1 MSSRISLD
9 TTSLTIRDV
18 FCLNKNAD
26 VIQPVS
32 IPVAGANG
40 KLQWLSSLEF
50 LSTISIPTTSTSLLN
65 YITTLGEQVGSNA
78 NTAATSLNT
87 LSTNV
92 GSNIVTLGSNITT
105 VGTIFS
111 ISTPIFINS
120 TITGLGSI
128 PDGHNYLS
136 SSALTYQFQNLAAN
150 YGYVSTVNPGAYR
163 IYKSSL
169 RLEGSNASTIM
180 ATGENIS
187 SAVFSL
193 QGFASKAVSSSHMRI
208 DINANIGL
216 VYASQLASL
225 TTLSTILYNPSSS
238 QIVGDPVSLTFNSSN
253 ATIGNLSFLLN
264 ASQLSPFPSTLQI
277 CHVLRTGNNLNLTT
291 NIPQI
296 GGIFVT
302 LDNTD

>member
-40 KLQWLSSLEF
+40 KLQWLSSVEF

-65 YITTLGEQVGSNA
+65 YITNLGQQAGA
-78 NTAATSLNT
+78 NFNT
-87 LSTNV
+87 LSTNISTV
-92 GSNIVTLGSNITT
+92 ARNLSTVATDLSTLGAIYT
-105 VGTIFS
+105 
-111 ISTPIFINS
+111 ISTPIIVNS
-120 TITGLGSI
+120 TIAGLGSI
-128 PDGHNYLS
+128 PDGNNYLS
-136 SSALTYQFQNLAAN
+136 SSALVYQFQNLATN

-169 RLEGSNASTIM
+169 G
-180 ATGENIS
+180 
-187 SAVFSL
+187 L
-193 QGFASKAVSSSHMRI
+193 QGNNVTTTMANGATINSGSIGLGGFATKVVNSSYMRI
-208 DINANIGL
+208 DVNANIVLGYP
-216 VYASQLASL
+216 VSPAL
-225 TTLSTILYNPSSS
+225 TTFSTVLVNTANS
-238 QIVGDPVSLTFNSSN
+238 QIVGDPVSLTYTAKDNLI
-253 ATIGNLSFLLN
+253 ANLSFLLN
-264 ASQLSPFPSTLQI
+264 YTQLTPFPTTLQI
-277 CHVLRTGNNLNLTT
+277 RHVLNTGDNLNITT

>member
-26 VIQPVS
+26 VIQPIS

-65 YITTLGEQVGSNA
+65 YVTNLGQQVGIDFS
-78 NTAATSLNT
+78 TSVTNLNT
-87 LSTNV
+87 LSTTL
-92 GSNIVTLGSNITT
+92 GSSITTLGSNISTLET
-105 VGTIFS
+105 VFN
-111 ISTPIFINS
+111 ISTPIIVNS

-128 PDGHNYLS
+128 PDGNNYLS
-136 SSALTYQFQNLAAN
+136 SSALMFQFQNLATN

-169 RLEGSNASTIM
+169 RLQGSNLSTIM
-180 ATGENIS
+180 ATGANVS
-187 SAVFSL
+187 SAAFSL
-193 QGFASKAVSSSHMRI
+193 QGFASKALSTSYMRI
-208 DINANIGL
+208 DVNANIQIGYSVGTL
-216 VYASQLASL
+216 L
-225 TTLSTILYNPSSS
+225 TTFSTILFNPSSS

-253 ATIGNLSFLLN
+253 ATIANLSFLLN
-264 ASQLSPFPSTLQI
+264 PTQLTPFPSTLQI
-277 CHVLRTGNNLNLTT
+277 CHILRTVNNLNVTT

>member
-18 FCLNKNAD
+18 FCLNRNAD
-26 VIQPVS
+26 VIQPIS

-40 KLQWLSSLEF
+40 KLQWLSSVEF
-50 LSTISIPTTSTSLLN
+50 LSTISIPTTSTSLFN
-65 YITTLGEQVGSNA
+65 YITYLGQEAISNF
-78 NTAATSLNT
+78 ST
-87 LSTNV
+87 LSTNINIVRINLSTV
-92 GSNIVTLGSNITT
+92 GSNLSAFENVYN
-105 VGTIFS
+105 
-111 ISTPIFINS
+111 ISTPIIVNS

-128 PDGHNYLS
+128 PNGHDYLS

-169 RLEGSNASTIM
+169 GLQGPNASTIM
-180 ATGENIS
+180 LNGANIS
-187 SAVFSL
+187 SGTIGL
-193 QGFASKAVSSSHMRI
+193 QGFSSKAVSTSYMRI
-208 DINANIGL
+208 DVNANIAL
-216 VYASQLASL
+216 VYPTQLASL
-225 TTLSTILYNPSSS
+225 TTFSTILVNPSNS
-238 QIVGDPVSLTFNSSN
+238 QIIGDPVSLTFNASN
-253 ATIGNLSFLLN
+253 ATIANLSFLLN
-264 ASQLSPFPSTLQI
+264 PTNLTPFPSTLQI
-277 CHVLRTGNNLNLTT
+277 RHVLNTGDSLNIIT

>member
-26 VIQPVS
+26 VIQPIS

-65 YITTLGEQVGSNA
+65 YITILGQQAGNNFSTSASNINTLSNILTSNI
-78 NTAATSLNT
+78 NTVATNLNT
-87 LSTNV
+87 L
-92 GSNIVTLGSNITT
+92 GT
-105 VGTIFS
+105 VFS

-128 PDGHNYLS
+128 PDGNNYLS

-180 ATGENIS
+180 LNGANIS
-187 SAVFSL
+187 SGIIGL
-193 QGFASKAVSSSHMRI
+193 QGFSSNAVSTSYMRI
-208 DINANIGL
+208 DVNANIQIGYSVGTL
-216 VYASQLASL
+216 L
-225 TTLSTILYNPSSS
+225 TTFSTILVNPSTS
-238 QIVGDPVSLTFNSSN
+238 QIIGDPVSLTFNASN
-253 ATIGNLSFLLN
+253 ATIANLSFLLTPTH
-264 ASQLSPFPSTLQI
+264 LTPFPSTLQI
-277 CHVLRTGNNLNLTT
+277 CHVLKAGNNLNVTT